1 MIFWCQSA
9 FWVHFRTSA
18 ARCAKSKEYQC
29 FGNVFG
35 GNFLHF
41 GAKNA
46 LFALNQHLGA
56 KRWSRAVNFRFLRPK
71 RILVPSK
78 ALISIGFLCVRR
90 MGASW
95 GVKVRFVT
103 GDYILER
110 KSAIYAIFWCLGRRG
125 ALHGPQGYE
134 FLRNYNGSE
143 GMSPAHRNP
152 LLSKKS
158 DSQEVE

>member
-1 MIFWCQSA
+1 MILGA
-9 FWVHFRTSA
+9 KAHFWVHFRTSA

-29 FGNVFG
+29 FGSVFG

-46 LFALNQHLGA
+46 LLALNPHLGA
-56 KRWSRAVNFRFLRPK
+56 KKWSRAVKLSFLRPK

-95 GVKVRFVT
+95 GVKVRFVMEN
-103 GDYILER
+103 YILER
-110 KSAIYAIFWCLGRRG
+110 KSAIYAVFWCLGRLG

-134 FLRNYNGSE
+134 FLRNYNGS
-143 GMSPAHRNP
+143 GGVSQAHRNP
-152 LLSKKS
+152 LLSKI
-158 DSQEVE
+158 